1 MAETSFDRFLDGLY
15 GALVRAQAAGRRRR
29 EQSLKQQFGGVGD
42 GDTAFAIPTLRPD
55 GWRTEHVPLL
65 DLLEPREIG
74 ISQLIVEIACELRV
88 KRTGPLGRDAR
99 VVIEV
104 CNGSHAASA
113 RHRLR
118 VHLRGV
124 DLPQGDVFID
134 GRLLRRV
141 DGTRQPVDPLPTKGR
156 APR

>member
-1 MAETSFDRFLDGLY
+1 MAEASFDRFLDGLH
-15 GALVRAQAAGRRRR
+15 GALVRARAAGRRRR
-29 EQSLKQQFGGVGD
+29 EQLLQQQFGGAGD
-42 GDTAFAIPTLRPD
+42 GDATFAIPTLRPE
-55 GWRTEHVPLL
+55 GWCTERVPLV

-88 KRTGPLGRDAR
+88 KRTGPHGRDAC
-99 VVIEV
+99 VIIDV
-104 CNGSHAASA
+104 CNGSRAASA

-124 DLPQGDVFID
+124 DLPHGDVFID
-134 GRLLRRV
+134 GRLLRRI